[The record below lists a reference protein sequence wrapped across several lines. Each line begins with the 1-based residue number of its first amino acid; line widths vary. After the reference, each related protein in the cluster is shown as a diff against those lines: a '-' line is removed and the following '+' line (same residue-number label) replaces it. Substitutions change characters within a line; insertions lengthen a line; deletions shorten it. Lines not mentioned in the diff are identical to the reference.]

1 MNKLIT
7 VLGATAAAAVLAACG
22 GTVGPTI
29 TITAAP
35 SSSTPTVAAET
46 PTPTP
51 EPSTPDMAEI
61 GQRYQQFTVEMST
74 LMGTFSDQATA
85 GLVDDAADTLEE
97 LGAKAQE
104 GLELPDFG
112 IPSIDT
118 EWDAAMKDYITSA
131 RIGVPAIRTLNVSGM
146 NKATAYIQKGTDH
159 ISNATAAVENIAG

>member
-1 MNKLIT
+1 MKTI
-7 VLGATAAAAVLAACG
+7 
-22 GTVGPTI
+22 I
-29 TITAAP
+29 TITAAAALLAACGSTATPVVTVTAAP
-35 SSSTPTVAAET
+35 SSPVASAPVE
-46 PTPTP
+46 TPTP
-51 EPSTPDMAEI
+51 EPSTPDLAATATL
-61 GQRYQQFTVEMST
+61 YQEFST
-74 LMGTFSDQATA
+74 DLASLMGTFSDQATA